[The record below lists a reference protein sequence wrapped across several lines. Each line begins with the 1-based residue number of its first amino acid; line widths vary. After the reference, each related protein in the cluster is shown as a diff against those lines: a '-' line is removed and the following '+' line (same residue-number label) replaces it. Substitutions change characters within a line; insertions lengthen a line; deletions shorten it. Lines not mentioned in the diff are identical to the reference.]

1 MDAIFNRSSFRTVDI
16 FNLLRGV
23 FFFAIFVW
31 KESVKKEVKTRLRR
45 YLLLCFHYYYY
56 FQQYSFTR
64 GAKKPSNKFSSEI
77 VTDQKFT
84 TSTFE
89 RNCAMILARELHDG
103 DA

>member
-1 MDAIFNRSSFRTVDI
+1 
-16 FNLLRGV
+16 LLRGV